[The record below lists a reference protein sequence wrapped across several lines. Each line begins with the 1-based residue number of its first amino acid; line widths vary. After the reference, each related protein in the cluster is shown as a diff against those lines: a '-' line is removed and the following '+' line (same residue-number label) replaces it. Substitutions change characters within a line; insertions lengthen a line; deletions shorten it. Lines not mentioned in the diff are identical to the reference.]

1 MVSTGDFDT
10 KRFDFVE
17 TSLELEP
24 HENYDDLIE
33 HKIFKF
39 KYRVASDNNRTY
51 DRRQARMI
59 SRFMERAKSRDP
71 QIE

>member
-1 MVSTGDFDT
+1 MREMVDTGDFEV

-24 HENYDDLIE
+24 HENYEDLIE

-39 KYRVASDNNRTY
+39 KYRVANDNRKVY
-51 DRRQARMI
+51 ERR
-59 SRFMERAKSRDP
+59 
-71 QIE
+71 